1 VPGTVHGRITV
12 AGVAGDPSSRVG
24 SGSICVRDARLAE
37 VPVGLALLQLT
48 QLMLP
53 LNASLSRAE
62 SRFSLIDSVIH
73 FDMLEADC
81 STLILSGR
89 GSMDLSTGTIAIRLR
104 NRGTVPLLSD
114 IVGSV
119 MEQIFQIDLR
129 GTLED
134 PRASIAPIP
143 AIAPMPTLAEQAP
156 AAGAVR

>member
-1 VPGTVHGRITV
+1 
-12 AGVAGDPSSRVG
+12 
-24 SGSICVRDARLAE
+24 
-37 VPVGLALLQLT
+37 
-48 QLMLP
+48 
-53 LNASLSRAE
+53 
-62 SRFSLIDSVIH
+62 
-73 FDMLEADC
+73 
-81 STLILSGR
+81 
-89 GSMDLSTGTIAIRLR
+89 LR

-143 AIAPMPTLAEQAP
+143 LIAPMPTLAEQAP